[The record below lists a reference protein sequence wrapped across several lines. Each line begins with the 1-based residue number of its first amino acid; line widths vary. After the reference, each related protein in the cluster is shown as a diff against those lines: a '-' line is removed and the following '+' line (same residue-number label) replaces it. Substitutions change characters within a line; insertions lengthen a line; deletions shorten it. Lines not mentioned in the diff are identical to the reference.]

1 MIRISREQNTATE
14 GLADQRKFYPNL
26 SDEEFMKLISLDP
39 TFRKESDKMGNY
51 GKWILGLH
59 KAGRLTNLG
68 HVTDL
73 LKRFEEVKKN
83 LKDKDIMKH
92 KTLEDLEKMLNDEN
106 SYNEQSARQKLREVQ
121 KKVHNTDLTEDAELA
136 YEDAD
141 WQVWIPKSYEAS
153 CKLGRGTKWCT
164 ASTENSYYYNNY
176 TRSGPLFINIFK
188 KNPDEKYQFHFESSS
203 YMDAEDSEI
212 DIVDFLK
219 SEPGLYQFYT
229 KRLAKIFDLPEDPEA
244 KATVVLWTDDIED
257 ILNFCKPSRDG
268 INGETCFTLL
278 FDPWQEV
285 VTWGYDDYVV
295 NVGAKYLPDIY
306 DENIELLRKL
316 GFEKED
322 LEAILDFNVEGEL
335 EESIRESIV
344 RALNHGKES
353 GVEDEAHTAA
363 IDAVITAFEESYPK
377 ITGTFD
383 ENDGSFRFV
392 GKVKDFM
399 SVYFNKGNYRQ
410 ESLDVTNELIEAIGF
425 VIIENYDFRE
435 PYYGFDGF
443 DEAAFND
450 YLSDYLKEI
459 IQLKES
465 QD

>member
-1 MIRISREQNTATE
+1 MN
-14 GLADQRKFYPNL
+14 NL
-26 SDEEFMKLISLDP
+26 LD
-39 TFRKESDKMGNY
+39 RS
-51 GKWILGLH
+51 
-59 KAGRLTNLG
+59 
-68 HVTDL
+68 
-73 LKRFEEVKKN
+73 
-83 LKDKDIMKH
+83 
-92 KTLEDLEKMLNDEN
+92 LEK
-106 SYNEQSARQKLREVQ
+106 SR
-121 KKVHNTDLTEDAELA
+121 KKVRNADLIEDAELV

-164 ASTENSYYYNNY
+164 ATTESSFYYNNY

-188 KNPDEKYQFHFESSS
+188 KNPNEKYRFHFESSS

-212 DIVDFLK
+212 DIIDFLK
-219 SEPGLYQFYT
+219 SELGLHQFYT

-244 KATVVLWTDDIED
+244 KASVVLWEDDIGD

-268 INGETCFTLL
+268 IYGETCFRLL
-278 FDPWQEV
+278 YEYWEEV
-285 VTWGYDDYVV
+285 RTWGFDDYGR
-295 NVGAKYLPDIY
+295 NVKAKYLPDIY
-306 DENIELLRKL
+306 DENIELLKKL
-316 GFEKED
+316 SFEKED
-322 LEAILDFNVEGEL
+322 LEAILDFGIEGEL
-335 EESIRESIV
+335 EENVREAII
-344 RALNHGKES
+344 RALNKGKVS
-353 GVEDEAHTAA
+353 GVEDEAHDAA
-363 IDAVITAFEESYPK
+363 IDAVLTAFEESYPQ
-377 ITGTFD
+377 ITGSFD
-383 ENDGSFRFV
+383 EDHGSFRFV
-392 GKVKDFM
+392 GKVKDFI

-443 DEAAFND
+443 GEAAFND